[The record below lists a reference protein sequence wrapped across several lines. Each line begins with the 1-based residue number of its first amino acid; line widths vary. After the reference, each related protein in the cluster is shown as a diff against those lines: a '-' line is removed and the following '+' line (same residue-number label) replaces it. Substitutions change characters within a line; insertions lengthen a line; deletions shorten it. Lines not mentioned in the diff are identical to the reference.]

1 MAQRILHLLEAPA
14 AKPQL
19 VRWFVEAWAPWFG
32 PGGQGDAEADLAAC
46 ADRDRLPLCLLALDG
61 EDKPLGTAA
70 LKQESL
76 GSELGYGP
84 WLAALLVAP
93 EHRGRGIG
101 RALIEAIV
109 AEARRL
115 GHQALYTS
123 SGLPPGRLWPRGWRP
138 VGESQSLRGDIT
150 VYRLDL

>member
-1 MAQRILHLLEAPA
+1 MAHRIVHLLEAPA
-14 AKPQL
+14 ARPQL
-19 VRWFVEAWAPWFG
+19 VRWFVEAWAPWYG

-46 ADRDRLPLCLLALDG
+46 AARDRLPLCLLALDR

-70 LKQESL
+70 LKEESL

-93 EHRGRGIG
+93 AHRGGGIG
-101 RALIEAIV
+101 RALIEAIA
-109 AEARRL
+109 AEAQRL
-115 GHQALYTS
+115 GHPALYTS
-123 SGLPPGRLWPRGWRP
+123 SELPAVRLWPRGWQP
-138 VGESQSLRGDIT
+138 VGESQSLRGDVT